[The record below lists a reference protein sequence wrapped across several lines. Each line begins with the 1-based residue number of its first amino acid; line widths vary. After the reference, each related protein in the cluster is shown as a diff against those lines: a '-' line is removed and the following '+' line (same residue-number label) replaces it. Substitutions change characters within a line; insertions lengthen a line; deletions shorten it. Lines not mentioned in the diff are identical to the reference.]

1 MVEKRKKREIH
12 YYTTQIFFRQIN
24 VLLKDFTVNQFDKKK
39 KFLAVNF
46 SFFHVIF
53 PQND

>member
-1 MVEKRKKREIH
+1 MPGCPNSLEVD
-12 YYTTQIFFRQIN
+12 QSLFRQIN